1 MDHTLKKVLTGLV
14 VLTAVL
20 FAAGALL
27 FNTALREYAFSFF
40 PYLTGIL
47 LIVNAGF
54 FTYFYRS
61 LKQSPN
67 QFIRDFMVSTGL
79 KLMFYIL
86 LVLAYVF
93 ISPETA
99 VPFAVTLFVMYLAFT
114 VYDLLIMLSLLK
126 KKK

>member
-1 MDHTLKKVLTGLV
+1 MDYTLKKVLTGLV

-20 FAAGALL
+20 FAAGTLL
-27 FNTALREYAFSFF
+27 FNTVLREFAFGFF

-67 QFIRDFMVSTGL
+67 QFIRGFMVSTGL
-79 KLMFYIL
+79 KLLFYIL

-93 ISPETA
+93 VSPETA

-114 VYDLLIMLSLLK
+114 IYDSLIMLSLLK